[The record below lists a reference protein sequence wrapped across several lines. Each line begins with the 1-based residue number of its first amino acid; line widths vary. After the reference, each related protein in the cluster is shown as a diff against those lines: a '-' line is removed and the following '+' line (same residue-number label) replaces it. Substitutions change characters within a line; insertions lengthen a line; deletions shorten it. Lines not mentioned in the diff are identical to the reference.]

1 MPTTTIVLTSQEV
14 IMTSSIKIT
23 RRNLLGA
30 TVGLVAAAGLHPRS
44 SNAQTVAPAA
54 TSTASSPSVS
64 TAKPLPAYVNWKHAD
79 SMIIHTPTTIETKR
93 SAIGSSIITPSD
105 RLFIRNNLPA
115 PSAADIG
122 DVNAWQVAVEGVGK
136 PQTLSIADLKQMGFE
151 TMATVLQCSGNG
163 RGLFPGK
170 PSGTRWQTGAAGCV
184 MWAGVPVREVI
195 QALGGVSTGM
205 VYMTGTGGEK
215 LPEGIDPN
223 AVVVERSV
231 PVAAMQDAMLA
242 WEMNGEPMP
251 LAHGGPLR
259 LIVPGY
265 SGVNN
270 IKYIKRLAFTKE
282 QTQAAIQKT
291 GYRMS
296 PVGQKGDPSQ
306 PAVWTMDAKSWVT
319 SPSPD
324 NGSIKA
330 GAVQITGVAMGALED
345 IAKVD
350 VSLDGGKTWQV
361 ARLVGPDLG
370 KYAWRQFVLA
380 TNLKVGQYDVS
391 TRVTTKSGVEQV
403 AQSTE
408 NAAGYLN
415 SGWMSHT
422 VKVTVA

>member
-1 MPTTTIVLTSQEV
+1 
-14 IMTSSIKIT
+14 MTNSIKIT

-30 TVGLVAAAGLHPRS
+30 TVGLVAAAGLNPRS
-44 SNAQTVAPAA
+44 ANAQAATPVASPAAAAPAA
-54 TSTASSPSVS
+54 S
-64 TAKPLPAYVNWKHAD
+64 TAKPLPSYVSWKHAD
-79 SMIIHTPTTIETKR
+79 SMIVHTPTTIETKR

-122 DVNAWQVAVEGVGK
+122 DVNAWKVTIEGVGK
-136 PQTLSIADLKQMGFE
+136 PQALSIADLKQMGFE
-151 TMATVLQCSGNG
+151 TMATVLQCSG
-163 RGLFPGK
+163 
-170 PSGTRWQTGAAGCV
+170 SV
-184 MWAGVPVREVI
+184 MWAGIPVREVL
-195 QALGGVSTGM
+195 QALGGVSAGM

-324 NGSIKA
+324 NGPIKA

-380 TNLKVGQYDVS
+380 TTLKAGQYDVS

-403 AQSTE
+403 AQSAE
-408 NAAGYLN
+408 NTGGYLN
-415 SGWMSHT
+415 SGWVAHT
-422 VKVTVA
+422 VKINVA

>member
-1 MPTTTIVLTSQEV
+1 
-14 IMTSSIKIT
+14 MTNPIKIS

-30 TVGLVAAAGLHPRS
+30 TAGLLAAAGLNPKMAS
-44 SNAQTVAPAA
+44 AQQAAATAAAPAA
-54 TSTASSPSVS
+54 SK
-64 TAKPLPAYVNWKHAD
+64 AKPLPAYVSWKDAD

-93 SAIGSSIITPSD
+93 AAIGSSIITPTD

-122 DVNAWQVAVEGVGK
+122 DVNAWKISIQGVGK
-136 PQTLSIADLKQMGFE
+136 PQTLSLGDLKQIGLD

-163 RGLFPGK
+163 RALFPGK
-170 PSGTRWQTGAAGCV
+170 PSGTRWVTGAAGCV
-184 MWAGVPVREVI
+184 MWTGVYVRDVI
-195 QALGGVSTGM
+195 KALGGVSAGM

-215 LPEGIDPN
+215 LPEGIDPL

-231 PVAAMQDAMLA
+231 PLAAMQDAMLS

-259 LIVPGY
+259 LVVPGY

-270 IKYIKRLAFTKE
+270 IKYIKQLAFTKE

-324 NGSIKA
+324 SGPVKA
-330 GAVQITGVAMGALED
+330 GVVQITGVAMGGLED
-345 IAKVD
+345 VAKVD

-380 TNLKVGQYDVS
+380 ANLKAGQYDVAC
-391 TRVTTKSGVEQV
+391 RVTTKSGVDQV
-403 AQSTE
+403 ALSVE

-415 SGWMSHT
+415 SGWQAHA
-422 VKVTVA
+422 VKITVA

>member
-1 MPTTTIVLTSQEV
+1 
-14 IMTSSIKIT
+14 MTNSIKIT

-30 TVGLVAAAGLHPRS
+30 SVGLMAAAGLNPKY
-44 SNAQTVAPAA
+44 AQAQA
-54 TSTASSPSVS
+54 TNSVTSPSAALDAS
-64 TAKPLPAYVNWKHAD
+64 TVKPLPSYVSWKHAE
-79 SMIIHTPTTIETKR
+79 SMIVHTPTTIETKR
-93 SAIGSSIITPSD
+93 SAIGSSIITPND

-122 DVNAWQVAVEGVGK
+122 DVNAWQINFEGVGK
-136 PQTLSIADLKQMGFE
+136 PQTLLISDLKRIGLE
-151 TMATVLQCSGNG
+151 TIATVLQCSGNG
-163 RGLFPGK
+163 RGLFQGK
-170 PSGTRWQTGAAGCV
+170 PSGTKWQTGAAGCV
-184 MWAGVPVREVI
+184 IWTGVPVREVI
-195 QALGGVSTGM
+195 QALGGVSAGM
-205 VYMTGTGGEK
+205 VYMTSTGGEK

-223 AVVVERSV
+223 AVIVERSV
-231 PVAAMQDAMLA
+231 PLSAMQDAMLA

-291 GYRMS
+291 GYRIS
-296 PVGQKGDPSQ
+296 PIGEKGDPSQ
-306 PAVWTMDAKSWVT
+306 PAVWAMDAKSWVT

-324 NGSIKA
+324 NGPVKA
-330 GAVQITGVAMGALED
+330 GAIQITGVALGGLEG

-350 VSLDGGKTWQV
+350 VSLDGGKTWQA

-370 KYAWRQFVLA
+370 KYAWRQFALTA
-380 TNLKVGQYDVS
+380 NLTSGQYDVAC
-391 TRVTTKSGVEQV
+391 RATTQSGVEQV

-408 NAAGYLN
+408 NTGGYLN
-415 SGWMSHT
+415 SGWFAHT
-422 VKVTVA
+422 VKINVA

>member
-1 MPTTTIVLTSQEV
+1 MKKPIQ
-14 IMTSSIKIT
+14 IT
-23 RRNLLGA
+23 RRNMLGA
-30 TVGLVAAAGLHPRS
+30 TAGLIATAALRPKS
-44 SNAQTVAPAA
+44 ATAQQVA
-54 TSTASSPSVS
+54 TSVLSDAS
-64 TAKPLPAYVNWKHAD
+64 TAKPLPAYVSWKNAN

-122 DVNAWQVAVEGVGK
+122 DVNTWKLSIEGVSK
-136 PQTLSIADLKQMGFE
+136 PETFSVADLKQMGFE
-151 TMATVLQCSGNG
+151 TMAVVLQCSGNG
-163 RGLFPGK
+163 RGLFPGN
-170 PSGTRWQTGAAGCV
+170 PSGTKWQTGAAGCV
-184 MWAGVPVREVI
+184 MWTGVAVRDVI
-195 QALGGVSTGM
+195 KVLGGVSSNM
-205 VYMTGTGGEK
+205 IYMTGTGGEK
-215 LPEGIDPN
+215 LPDGIDPL

-231 PVAAMQDAMLA
+231 PLAAMQDALLA

-270 IKYIKRLAFTKE
+270 IKYIKRLAFTKN

-291 GYRMS
+291 GYRIS

-324 NGSIKA
+324 SGPIKA
-330 GAVQITGVAMGALED
+330 GLIQIKGVALGALEEV
-345 IAKVD
+345 AKVD
-350 VSLDGGKTWQV
+350 VSLDGGGTWQT

-380 TNLKVGQYDVS
+380 VNFKAGQYSVS
-391 TRVTTKSGVEQV
+391 TRVTTKAGVQQV
-403 AQSTE
+403 ALSTE
-408 NAAGYLN
+408 NAGGYLN
-415 SGWMSHT
+415 SGWIYHSIRIN
-422 VKVTVA
+422 VA

>member
-1 MPTTTIVLTSQEV
+1 
-14 IMTSSIKIT
+14 MTHSIKIT

-30 TVGLVAAAGLHPRS
+30 TAGLIAAAGLKPS
-44 SNAQTVAPAA
+44 AASAQQATAPAA
-54 TSTASSPSVS
+54 S
-64 TAKPLPAYVNWKHAD
+64 TAKPIPAYVSWKHAD
-79 SMIIHTPTTIETKR
+79 SMIVHTPTTIETKR

-122 DVNAWQVAVEGVGK
+122 DVNAWKINVEGVGK
-136 PQTLSIADLKQMGFE
+136 PQTLSLSDLKQIGYE

-195 QALGGVSTGM
+195 KSLGGVSAGM

-215 LPEGIDPN
+215 LPEGIDPL

-231 PVAAMQDAMLA
+231 PLSAMQDALLS

-324 NGSIKA
+324 SGPVKA
-330 GAVQITGVAMGALED
+330 GLVQITGVAMGGLED
-345 IAKVD
+345 VAKVD

-380 TNLKVGQYDVS
+380 ATLKAGQYDVAC
-391 TRVTTKSGVEQV
+391 RVTTKSGVAQV
-403 AQSTE
+403 AVSTE

-415 SGWMSHT
+415 SGWQSHA
-422 VKVTVA
+422 VKIDVA

>member
-1 MPTTTIVLTSQEV
+1 
-14 IMTSSIKIT
+14 MTNSIKIT

-30 TVGLVAAAGLHPRS
+30 TAGLMAAAGLNPTVVR
-44 SNAQTVAPAA
+44 AQTAAPAA
-54 TSTASSPSVS
+54 APAAS
-64 TAKPLPAYVNWKHAD
+64 TAKPLPSYVSWKHAD

-115 PSAADIG
+115 PTAADIG
-122 DVNAWQVAVEGVGK
+122 DINAWKISVEGVGK
-136 PQTLSIADLKQMGFE
+136 PQAFSIGDLKQMGYE

-184 MWAGVPVREVI
+184 MWAGIPVRDVI
-195 QALGGVSTGM
+195 KALGGVSAGM

-231 PVAAMQDAMLA
+231 PLSAMQDAMLA

-319 SPSPD
+319 TPSPD
-324 NGSIKA
+324 NGPVKA
-330 GAVQITGVAMGALED
+330 GLVQITGVAMGGLED
-345 IAKVD
+345 VAKVD

-380 TNLKVGQYDVS
+380 TNLKAGQYDVS
-391 TRVTTKSGVEQV
+391 CRVTTKAGVEQV
-403 AQSTE
+403 ATSTE

-415 SGWMSHT
+415 SGWIAHT
-422 VKVTVA
+422 VKINVA

>member
-1 MPTTTIVLTSQEV
+1 
-14 IMTSSIKIT
+14 MTNPIQIT
-23 RRNLLGA
+23 RRSLLGA
-30 TVGLVAAAGLHPRS
+30 TAGLIAAAGFKPTS
-44 SNAQTVAPAA
+44 ASAQAAAAPAA
-54 TSTASSPSVS
+54 S
-64 TAKPLPAYVNWKHAD
+64 TAKPMPAYVSWKHAD

-122 DVNAWQVAVEGVGK
+122 DVNAWQINIEGVGK
-136 PQTLSIADLKQMGFE
+136 PQTFTVADLKQMGYE

-163 RGLFPGK
+163 RALFPGK

-184 MWAGVPVREVI
+184 MWAGVPVSEVI
-195 QALGGVSTGM
+195 KALGGVSAGM

-215 LPEGIDPN
+215 LPAGIDPN
-223 AVVVERSV
+223 AVIVERSV
-231 PVAAMQDAMLA
+231 PIAAMQEAMLA

-282 QTQAAIQKT
+282 QTKAAIQQT

-306 PAVWTMDAKSWVT
+306 AAVWTMDAKSWVT

-324 NGSIKA
+324 SGPVKA
-330 GAVQITGVAMGALED
+330 GLVQITGVAMGGLED
-345 IAKVD
+345 VAKVD
-350 VSLDGGKTWQV
+350 VSLDGGKTWQA

-380 TNLKVGQYDVS
+380 ANLKAGQYDVS
-391 TRVTTKSGVEQV
+391 CRVTTKAGVEQV
-403 AQSTE
+403 ATSTE

-415 SGWMSHT
+415 SGWLAHT
-422 VKVTVA
+422 VKINVA

>member
-1 MPTTTIVLTSQEV
+1 
-14 IMTSSIKIT
+14 
-23 RRNLLGA
+23 
-30 TVGLVAAAGLHPRS
+30 
-44 SNAQTVAPAA
+44 
-54 TSTASSPSVS
+54 
-64 TAKPLPAYVNWKHAD
+64 
-79 SMIIHTPTTIETKR
+79 
-93 SAIGSSIITPSD
+93 
-105 RLFIRNNLPA
+105 
-115 PSAADIG
+115 
-122 DVNAWQVAVEGVGK
+122 
-136 PQTLSIADLKQMGFE
+136 
-151 TMATVLQCSGNG
+151 
-163 RGLFPGK
+163 
-170 PSGTRWQTGAAGCV
+170 
-184 MWAGVPVREVI
+184 MWAGIPVRELI
-195 QALGGVSTGM
+195 KSLGGVSAGM

-231 PVAAMQDAMLA
+231 PLSAMQDAMLA

-319 SPSPD
+319 TPTADSGPV
-324 NGSIKA
+324 KA
-330 GAVQITGVAMGALED
+330 GLVQITGVAMGGLEEV
-345 IAKVD
+345 AKVD

-380 TNLKVGQYDVS
+380 TNLKAGQYDVS
-391 TRVTTKSGVEQV
+391 CRVTTKAGVEQV
-403 AQSTE
+403 ATSTE

-415 SGWMSHT
+415 SGWIAHT
-422 VKVTVA
+422 VKIDVA

>member
-1 MPTTTIVLTSQEV
+1 
-14 IMTSSIKIT
+14 MTNSIKIT

-30 TVGLVAAAGLHPRS
+30 TVGLVAAAGLNPRPA
-44 SNAQTVAPAA
+44 NAQAGSSAVNPVAPAG
-54 TSTASSPSVS
+54 S
-64 TAKPLPAYVNWKHAD
+64 TAKPLPSYVNWKHAD
-79 SMIIHTPTTIETKR
+79 SMIVHTPTTIETKR

-122 DVNAWQVAVEGVGK
+122 DVNAWQVNIEGVGK
-136 PQTLSIADLKQMGFE
+136 PQTLSISDLKRMGFE

-195 QALGGVSTGM
+195 QALGGVSAGM

-215 LPEGIDPN
+215 LPAGIDPN

-231 PVAAMQDAMLA
+231 PLAAMQDAMLA

-306 PAVWTMDAKSWVT
+306 PAVWAMDAKSWVT

-324 NGSIKA
+324 NGPVKV
-330 GAVQITGVAMGALED
+330 GALQITGVAMGASEE

-350 VSLDGGKTWQV
+350 VSLDGGKTWQI

-370 KYAWRQFVLA
+370 KYAWRLFVLA
-380 TNLKVGQYDVS
+380 TNLTAGQYDVS
-391 TRVTTKSGVEQV
+391 CRVTTKSGVEQV

-415 SGWMSHT
+415 SGWVAHT
-422 VKVTVA
+422 VKINVV

>member
-1 MPTTTIVLTSQEV
+1 
-14 IMTSSIKIT
+14 MTNPIKIS

-30 TVGLVAAAGLHPRS
+30 TAGLLAAAGLNPKMAS
-44 SNAQTVAPAA
+44 AQQAAATAAAPAA
-54 TSTASSPSVS
+54 SK
-64 TAKPLPAYVNWKHAD
+64 AKPLPAYVSWKDAD

-93 SAIGSSIITPSD
+93 AAIGSSIITPTD

-122 DVNAWQVAVEGVGK
+122 DVNAWKISIQGVGK
-136 PQTLSIADLKQMGFE
+136 PQTLSLSDLKQIGID

-163 RGLFPGK
+163 RALFPGK
-170 PSGTRWQTGAAGCV
+170 PSGTMWQTGAAGCV
-184 MWAGVPVREVI
+184 MWTGVYVRDVI
-195 QALGGVSTGM
+195 KALGGVSAGM

-215 LPEGIDPN
+215 LPEGINPL

-231 PVAAMQDAMLA
+231 PLAAMQDAMLS

-259 LIVPGY
+259 LVVPGY

-270 IKYIKRLAFTKE
+270 IKYIKQLAFTKE

-324 NGSIKA
+324 SGPVKA
-330 GAVQITGVAMGALED
+330 GVVQITGVAMGGLED
-345 IAKVD
+345 VAKVD
-350 VSLDGGKTWQV
+350 VSLDGGKTWQA
-361 ARLVGPDLG
+361 ARLMGPDLG

-380 TNLKVGQYDVS
+380 ANLKAGQYDVAC
-391 TRVTTKSGVEQV
+391 RVTTKSGVNQV
-403 AQSTE
+403 ALSVE

-415 SGWMSHT
+415 SGWQAHV
-422 VKVTVA
+422 VKITVA

>member
-1 MPTTTIVLTSQEV
+1 
-14 IMTSSIKIT
+14 MTNPIKIS

-30 TVGLVAAAGLHPRS
+30 TAGLLAAAGLNPKMAS
-44 SNAQTVAPAA
+44 AQQAAATAAAPAA
-54 TSTASSPSVS
+54 SKV
-64 TAKPLPAYVNWKHAD
+64 KPLPAYVSWKDAD

-93 SAIGSSIITPSD
+93 AAIGSSIITPTD

-122 DVNAWQVAVEGVGK
+122 EVNAWKISIQGVGK
-136 PQTLSIADLKQMGFE
+136 PQTLSLGDLKQIGID

-184 MWAGVPVREVI
+184 MWTGVYVRDVI
-195 QALGGVSTGM
+195 KALGGVSAGM

-215 LPEGIDPN
+215 LPEGINPL

-231 PVAAMQDAMLA
+231 PLAAMQDAMLS

-259 LIVPGY
+259 LVVPGY

-270 IKYIKRLAFTKE
+270 IKYIKQLAFTKE

-324 NGSIKA
+324 SGPVKA
-330 GAVQITGVAMGALED
+330 GVVQITGVAMGGSED
-345 IAKVD
+345 VAKVD
-350 VSLDGGKTWQV
+350 VSLDGGKTWQA
-361 ARLVGPDLG
+361 ARLMGPDLG
-370 KYAWRQFVLA
+370 KYAWRQFVLGA
-380 TNLKVGQYDVS
+380 TLKAGQYDVAC
-391 TRVTTKSGVEQV
+391 RVTTKSGVNQV
-403 AQSTE
+403 ALSVE

-415 SGWMSHT
+415 SGWQAHV
-422 VKVTVA
+422 VKITVA

>member
-1 MPTTTIVLTSQEV
+1 
-14 IMTSSIKIT
+14 MTDSIKIT

-30 TVGLVAAAGLHPRS
+30 TAGLIAAAGLKPTTAS
-44 SNAQTVAPAA
+44 AQQSAAPAA
-54 TSTASSPSVS
+54 APAAS
-64 TAKPLPAYVNWKHAD
+64 TAKPLPSYVSWKHAD
-79 SMIIHTPTTIETKR
+79 SMIVHTPTTIETKR
-93 SAIGSSIITPSD
+93 AAIGSSVITPTD

-115 PSAADIG
+115 PSEADIG
-122 DVNAWQVAVEGVGK
+122 DVNAWKIDFEGVSK
-136 PQTLSIADLKQMGFE
+136 PQTLTVNDLKQMGFE

-184 MWAGVPVREVI
+184 MWAGVAVRDVI
-195 QALGGVSTGM
+195 QALGGVSSGM

-215 LPEGIDPN
+215 LPAGIDPN
-223 AVVVERSV
+223 AVIVERSV

-242 WEMNGEPMP
+242 WELNGEPMP

-324 NGSIKA
+324 SGPVKA
-330 GAVQITGVAMGALED
+330 GLVQITGVAMGGLED
-345 IAKVD
+345 VAKVD
-350 VSLDGGKTWQV
+350 VSLDGGKTWQA

-370 KYAWRQFVLA
+370 KYAWRQFVLG
-380 TNLKVGQYDVS
+380 TTLKPGQYDVS
-391 TRVTTKSGVEQV
+391 CRVTTKSGVEQV
-403 AQSTE
+403 ATSTE

-415 SGWMSHT
+415 SGWIAHT
-422 VKVTVA
+422 VKINVA

>member
-1 MPTTTIVLTSQEV
+1 
-14 IMTSSIKIT
+14 MTNPIKIS

-30 TVGLVAAAGLHPRS
+30 TAGLLAAAGLNPKMAS
-44 SNAQTVAPAA
+44 AQQAAATAAAPAA
-54 TSTASSPSVS
+54 SK
-64 TAKPLPAYVNWKHAD
+64 AKPLPAYVSWKDAD

-93 SAIGSSIITPSD
+93 GAIGSSIITPTD

-122 DVNAWQVAVEGVGK
+122 DVNAWNISIQGVGK
-136 PQTLSIADLKQMGFE
+136 PQTLSLGDLKQIGLD

-163 RGLFPGK
+163 RALFPGK
-170 PSGTRWQTGAAGCV
+170 PSGTRWVTGAAGCV
-184 MWAGVPVREVI
+184 MWTGVYVRDVI
-195 QALGGVSTGM
+195 KALGGVSAGM

-215 LPEGIDPN
+215 LPEGIDPL

-231 PVAAMQDAMLA
+231 PLAAMQDAMLS

-259 LIVPGY
+259 LVVPGY

-270 IKYIKRLAFTKE
+270 IKYIKQLAFTKE

-324 NGSIKA
+324 SGPVKA
-330 GAVQITGVAMGALED
+330 GVVQITGVAMGGLED
-345 IAKVD
+345 VAKVD

-380 TNLKVGQYDVS
+380 ANLKAGQYDVAC
-391 TRVTTKSGVEQV
+391 RVTTKSGVDQV
-403 AQSTE
+403 ALSVE

-415 SGWMSHT
+415 SGWQAHA
-422 VKVTVA
+422 VKITVA

>member
-1 MPTTTIVLTSQEV
+1 
-14 IMTSSIKIT
+14 MTNSIKIT

-30 TVGLVAAAGLHPRS
+30 TVGLVAAAGLNPRPA
-44 SNAQTVAPAA
+44 NAQAGSPAANPVAPAG
-54 TSTASSPSVS
+54 S
-64 TAKPLPAYVNWKHAD
+64 TAKPLPSYVNWKHAD
-79 SMIIHTPTTIETKR
+79 SMIVHTPTTIETKR

-122 DVNAWQVAVEGVGK
+122 DVNAWQVNIEGVGK
-136 PQTLSIADLKQMGFE
+136 PQTLSISDLKRMGFE
-151 TMATVLQCSGNG
+151 NMATVLQCSGNG

-195 QALGGVSTGM
+195 QALGGVSAGM

-215 LPEGIDPN
+215 LPAGIDAN

-231 PVAAMQDAMLA
+231 PLAAMQDAMLA

-306 PAVWTMDAKSWVT
+306 PAVWAMDAKSWVT

-324 NGSIKA
+324 NGPVKA
-330 GAVQITGVAMGALED
+330 GALQITGVAMGASVE

-350 VSLDGGKTWQV
+350 VSLDGGKTWQI

-380 TNLKVGQYDVS
+380 TNLKAGQYDVS
-391 TRVTTKSGVEQV
+391 CRVTTKSGVEQV

-415 SGWMSHT
+415 SGWVVHT
-422 VKVTVA
+422 VKINVA

>member
-1 MPTTTIVLTSQEV
+1 
-14 IMTSSIKIT
+14 MTDSIKIT

-30 TVGLVAAAGLHPRS
+30 TAGLIAAAGLKPTAAS
-44 SNAQTVAPAA
+44 AQQSAAPAA
-54 TSTASSPSVS
+54 ATAASK
-64 TAKPLPAYVNWKHAD
+64 AKPLPSYVSWKHAD
-79 SMIIHTPTTIETKR
+79 SMIVHTPTTIETKR
-93 SAIGSSIITPSD
+93 AAIGSSVITPTD

-115 PSAADIG
+115 PSEADIG
-122 DVNAWQVAVEGVGK
+122 DVNAWKIDFEGVGK
-136 PQTLSIADLKQMGFE
+136 PQTLTVNDLKQMGFE

-163 RGLFPGK
+163 RALFPGK

-184 MWAGVPVREVI
+184 MWAGVAVRDVI
-195 QALGGVSTGM
+195 QALGGVSSGM

-215 LPEGIDPN
+215 LPAGIDPN
-223 AVVVERSV
+223 AVIVERSV
-231 PVAAMQDAMLA
+231 PIAAMQDAMLA
-242 WEMNGEPMP
+242 WELNGEPMP

-324 NGSIKA
+324 SGPVKA
-330 GAVQITGVAMGALED
+330 GLVQITGVAMGGLED
-345 IAKVD
+345 VAKVD
-350 VSLDGGKTWQV
+350 VSLDGGKTWQA

-370 KYAWRQFVLA
+370 KYAWRQFVLG
-380 TNLKVGQYDVS
+380 TTLKPGQYDVS
-391 TRVTTKSGVEQV
+391 CRVTTKSGVEQV
-403 AQSTE
+403 ATSTE

-415 SGWMSHT
+415 SGWIAHT
-422 VKVTVA
+422 VKITVA

>member
-1 MPTTTIVLTSQEV
+1 
-14 IMTSSIKIT
+14 MTNPIKIS
-23 RRNLLGA
+23 RRHLLGA
-30 TVGLVAAAGLHPRS
+30 TAGLLATAGLNPTLASAQQAAA
-44 SNAQTVAPAA
+44 AAAAPAA
-54 TSTASSPSVS
+54 SK
-64 TAKPLPAYVNWKHAD
+64 AKPLPAYVSWKDAD

-93 SAIGSSIITPSD
+93 AAIGSSIITPTD

-122 DVNAWQVAVEGVGK
+122 DVNAWKISIQGVGK
-136 PQTLSIADLKQMGFE
+136 PQTLSLGDLKQIGLD

-163 RGLFPGK
+163 RALFPGK
-170 PSGTRWQTGAAGCV
+170 PSGTRWVTGAAGCV
-184 MWAGVPVREVI
+184 MWTGVYVRDVI
-195 QALGGVSTGM
+195 KALGGVSAGM

-215 LPEGIDPN
+215 LPEGIDPL

-231 PVAAMQDAMLA
+231 PLAAMQDAMLS

-259 LIVPGY
+259 LVVPGY

-270 IKYIKRLAFTKE
+270 IKYIKQLAFTKD

-319 SPSPD
+319 SPSPES
-324 NGSIKA
+324 GPVKA
-330 GAVQITGVAMGALED
+330 GVVQITGVAMGGLED
-345 IAKVD
+345 VAKVD

-380 TNLKVGQYDVS
+380 ATLKAGQYDVAC
-391 TRVTTKSGVEQV
+391 RVTTKSGVDQV
-403 AQSTE
+403 ALSVE

-415 SGWMSHT
+415 SGWQAHA
-422 VKVTVA
+422 VKITVA

>member
-1 MPTTTIVLTSQEV
+1 
-14 IMTSSIKIT
+14 MTNPIKIS
-23 RRNLLGA
+23 RRHLLGA
-30 TVGLVAAAGLHPRS
+30 TAGLLATAGLNPTLASAQQAAA
-44 SNAQTVAPAA
+44 AAAAPAA
-54 TSTASSPSVS
+54 SK
-64 TAKPLPAYVNWKHAD
+64 AKPLPAYVSWKDAD

-93 SAIGSSIITPSD
+93 AAIGSSIITPTD

-122 DVNAWQVAVEGVGK
+122 DVNDWKLSIQGVGK
-136 PQTLSIADLKQMGFE
+136 PQTLSLGDLKQLGLD

-163 RGLFPGK
+163 RALFPGK
-170 PSGTRWQTGAAGCV
+170 PSGTRWVTGAAGCV
-184 MWAGVPVREVI
+184 MWTGVYVRDVI
-195 QALGGVSTGM
+195 KALGGVSAGM

-215 LPEGIDPN
+215 LPAGIDPL

-231 PVAAMQDAMLA
+231 PLAAMQDAMLS

-259 LIVPGY
+259 LVVPGY

-270 IKYIKRLAFTKE
+270 IKYIKQLAFTKE

-324 NGSIKA
+324 SGPVKA
-330 GAVQITGVAMGALED
+330 GVVQITGVAMGGLED
-345 IAKVD
+345 VAKVD

-380 TNLKVGQYDVS
+380 ATLKAGQYDVAC
-391 TRVTTKSGVEQV
+391 RVTTKSGVDQV
-403 AQSTE
+403 ALSVE

-415 SGWMSHT
+415 SGWQAHA
-422 VKVTVA
+422 VKITVA

>member
-1 MPTTTIVLTSQEV
+1 
-14 IMTSSIKIT
+14 MTNSIKIT

-30 TVGLVAAAGLHPRS
+30 TVGLVAAAGLNSRS
-44 SNAQTVAPAA
+44 ANAQAATPVASPAAAAPAA
-54 TSTASSPSVS
+54 S
-64 TAKPLPAYVNWKHAD
+64 TAKPLPNYVSWKHAD

-122 DVNAWQVAVEGVGK
+122 DINAWKVTVEGVGK
-136 PQTLSIADLKQMGFE
+136 PQSLSIADLKQMGYE

-184 MWAGVPVREVI
+184 MWAGIPVREVI

-223 AVVVERSV
+223 AVIVERSV
-231 PVAAMQDAMLA
+231 PLAAMQDAMLA

-259 LIVPGY
+259 LVVPGY

-324 NGSIKA
+324 NGPIKA

-380 TNLKVGQYDVS
+380 TTLKAGQYDIS
-391 TRVTTKSGVEQV
+391 TRVTTKSGVVQV

-422 VKVTVA
+422 VKINVA

>member
-1 MPTTTIVLTSQEV
+1 
-14 IMTSSIKIT
+14 MTNSIKIT

-30 TVGLVAAAGLHPRS
+30 TVGLVAAAGLNPRPA
-44 SNAQTVAPAA
+44 NAQAGSPAANPVAPAG
-54 TSTASSPSVS
+54 S
-64 TAKPLPAYVNWKHAD
+64 TAKPLPNYVNWKHAD
-79 SMIIHTPTTIETKR
+79 SMIVHTPTTIETKR

-122 DVNAWQVAVEGVGK
+122 DVNAWQVNIEGVGK
-136 PQTLSIADLKQMGFE
+136 PQTLSISDLKRMGFE

-195 QALGGVSTGM
+195 QALGGVSAGM

-215 LPEGIDPN
+215 LPAGIDPS

-231 PVAAMQDAMLA
+231 PLAAMQDAMLA

-306 PAVWTMDAKSWVT
+306 PAVWAMDAKSWVT

-324 NGSIKA
+324 SGPVKA
-330 GAVQITGVAMGALED
+330 GALQITGVAMGASEE

-350 VSLDGGKTWQV
+350 VSLDGGKAWQI

-380 TNLKVGQYDVS
+380 TNLKAGQYDVS
-391 TRVTTKSGVEQV
+391 CRVTTKSGVEQV

-415 SGWMSHT
+415 SGWVAHT
-422 VKVTVA
+422 VKINVV

>member
-1 MPTTTIVLTSQEV
+1 
-14 IMTSSIKIT
+14 MTNTIKIS

-30 TVGLVAAAGLHPRS
+30 TAGLLATAGLNPTMASAQQAAAT
-44 SNAQTVAPAA
+44 AAPAA
-54 TSTASSPSVS
+54 S
-64 TAKPLPAYVNWKHAD
+64 TAKPLPAYVSWKHAD

-115 PSAADIG
+115 PSVADIG
-122 DVNAWQVAVEGVGK
+122 DVNAWQINVEGVGK
-136 PQTLSIADLKQMGFE
+136 PQTFTVADLKQMGYE

-184 MWAGVPVREVI
+184 MWAGIPVSEVI
-195 QALGGVSTGM
+195 KALGGVSAGM

-215 LPEGIDPN
+215 LPAGIDPN
-223 AVVVERSV
+223 AVIVERSV
-231 PVAAMQDAMLA
+231 PISAMQEAMLA

-324 NGSIKA
+324 SGPVKA
-330 GAVQITGVAMGALED
+330 GLVQITGVAMGGLED
-345 IAKVD
+345 VAKVD
-350 VSLDGGKTWQV
+350 VSLDGGKTWQA

-380 TNLKVGQYDVS
+380 TNLKAGQYDVS
-391 TRVTTKSGVEQV
+391 CRVTTKAGVEQV
-403 AQSTE
+403 ATSTE

-415 SGWMSHT
+415 SGWIAHT
-422 VKVTVA
+422 VKINVA

>member
-1 MPTTTIVLTSQEV
+1 
-14 IMTSSIKIT
+14 MTNPIKIS

-30 TVGLVAAAGLHPRS
+30 TAGLLATAGLNPTLASAQQAAA
-44 SNAQTVAPAA
+44 AAAAPAA
-54 TSTASSPSVS
+54 SK
-64 TAKPLPAYVNWKHAD
+64 AKPLPAYVSWKDAD

-93 SAIGSSIITPSD
+93 AAIGSSIITPTD

-115 PSAADIG
+115 PSSADIG
-122 DVNAWQVAVEGVGK
+122 DINAWKISIQGVGK
-136 PQTLSIADLKQMGFE
+136 AQTLSLGDLKQLGLD

-163 RGLFPGK
+163 RALFPGK

-184 MWAGVPVREVI
+184 MWTGVYVRDVI
-195 QALGGVSTGM
+195 KALGGVSAGM
-205 VYMTGTGGEK
+205 IYMTGTGGEK
-215 LPEGIDPN
+215 LPTGIDPL

-231 PVAAMQDAMLA
+231 PLSAMQDAMLS

-259 LIVPGY
+259 LVVPGY

-270 IKYIKRLAFTKE
+270 IKYIKQLAFTKE

-306 PAVWTMDAKSWVT
+306 DAVWTMDAKSWVT
-319 SPSPD
+319 SPTPD
-324 NGSIKA
+324 SGPVKA
-330 GAVQITGVAMGALED
+330 GVVQITGVAMGGLED
-345 IAKVD
+345 VAKVA
-350 VSLDGGKTWQV
+350 VSLDGGKTWQD

-380 TNLKVGQYDVS
+380 ATLKAGQYDVAC
-391 TRVTTKSGVEQV
+391 RVTTKSGVDQV
-403 AQSTE
+403 ALSVE

-415 SGWMSHT
+415 SGWQAHA
-422 VKVTVA
+422 VKITVA

>member
-1 MPTTTIVLTSQEV
+1 MKH
-14 IMTSSIKIT
+14 SIKIT

-30 TVGLVAAAGLHPRS
+30 TAGLIAAAGLKPS
-44 SNAQTVAPAA
+44 TASAQQATAPAA
-54 TSTASSPSVS
+54 S
-64 TAKPLPAYVNWKHAD
+64 TAKPIPAYVSWKHAD
-79 SMIIHTPTTIETKR
+79 SMIVHTPTTIETKR

-122 DVNAWQVAVEGVGK
+122 DVNAWKINVEGVGK
-136 PQTLSIADLKQMGFE
+136 PQTLSLSDLKQIGYE

-195 QALGGVSTGM
+195 KSLGGVSAGM

-215 LPEGIDPN
+215 LPEGIDPL

-231 PVAAMQDAMLA
+231 PLSAMQDALLS

-324 NGSIKA
+324 SGPVKA
-330 GAVQITGVAMGALED
+330 GLVQITGVAMGGLED
-345 IAKVD
+345 VAKVD

-380 TNLKVGQYDVS
+380 ATLKAGQYDIAC
-391 TRVTTKSGVEQV
+391 RVTTKSGVAQV
-403 AQSTE
+403 AVSTE

-415 SGWMSHT
+415 SGWQSHA
-422 VKVTVA
+422 VKIDVA

>member
-1 MPTTTIVLTSQEV
+1 
-14 IMTSSIKIT
+14 MTNSIKIT

-30 TVGLVAAAGLHPRS
+30 TVGLVAAAGLNPRPA
-44 SNAQTVAPAA
+44 NAQAGSPAANPVAPAG
-54 TSTASSPSVS
+54 S
-64 TAKPLPAYVNWKHAD
+64 TAKPLPNYVNWKHAD
-79 SMIIHTPTTIETKR
+79 SMIVHTPTTIETKR

-122 DVNAWQVAVEGVGK
+122 DVNVWQVNIEGVGK
-136 PQTLSIADLKQMGFE
+136 PQTLSISDLKRMGFE

-195 QALGGVSTGM
+195 QALGGVSAGM

-215 LPEGIDPN
+215 LPAGIDPS

-231 PVAAMQDAMLA
+231 PLAAMQDAMLA

-306 PAVWTMDAKSWVT
+306 PAVWAMDAKSWVT

-324 NGSIKA
+324 SGPVKA
-330 GAVQITGVAMGALED
+330 GALQITGVAMGASEE

-350 VSLDGGKTWQV
+350 VSLDGGKTWQI

-380 TNLKVGQYDVS
+380 INLKAGQYDVS
-391 TRVTTKSGVEQV
+391 CRVTTKSGVEQV

-415 SGWMSHT
+415 SGWVAHT
-422 VKVTVA
+422 VKINVV

>member
-1 MPTTTIVLTSQEV
+1 
-14 IMTSSIKIT
+14 MTNPIKIS

-30 TVGLVAAAGLHPRS
+30 TAGLLAAAGLNPKMAS
-44 SNAQTVAPAA
+44 AQQAAATAAAPAA
-54 TSTASSPSVS
+54 SK
-64 TAKPLPAYVNWKHAD
+64 AKPLPAYVSWKDAD

-93 SAIGSSIITPSD
+93 AAIGSSIITPTD

-122 DVNAWQVAVEGVGK
+122 DVNAWTISIQGVGK
-136 PQTLSIADLKQMGFE
+136 PQTLSLGDLKQIGID

-163 RGLFPGK
+163 RALFPGK
-170 PSGTRWQTGAAGCV
+170 PSGTMWQTGAAGCV
-184 MWAGVPVREVI
+184 MWTGVYVRDVI
-195 QALGGVSTGM
+195 KALGGVSAGM

-215 LPEGIDPN
+215 LPEGINPL

-231 PVAAMQDAMLA
+231 PLAAMQDAMLS

-259 LIVPGY
+259 LVVPGY

-270 IKYIKRLAFTKE
+270 IKYIKQLAFTKE
-282 QTQAAIQKT
+282 QSEAAIQKT

-324 NGSIKA
+324 SGPVKA
-330 GAVQITGVAMGALED
+330 GVVQITGVAMGGLED
-345 IAKVD
+345 VAKVD
-350 VSLDGGKTWQV
+350 VSLDGGKTWQA
-361 ARLVGPDLG
+361 ARLTGPDLG

-380 TNLKVGQYDVS
+380 ANLKAGQYDVAC
-391 TRVTTKSGVEQV
+391 RVTTKSGVDQV
-403 AQSTE
+403 ALSVE

-415 SGWMSHT
+415 SGWQAHA
-422 VKVTVA
+422 VKITVA